1 MDMEWMVMRSRSAS
15 NPTKD
20 REGMVVRLHDLKGS
34 LSGRRV
40 HCFVARSAKSDQVRV
55 DIIALLTA

>member
-1 MDMEWMVMRSRSAS
+1 MDMEGMVMRSRSAS
-15 NPTKD
+15 NSN
-20 REGMVVRLHDLKGS
+20 EGSGLVDLKGS